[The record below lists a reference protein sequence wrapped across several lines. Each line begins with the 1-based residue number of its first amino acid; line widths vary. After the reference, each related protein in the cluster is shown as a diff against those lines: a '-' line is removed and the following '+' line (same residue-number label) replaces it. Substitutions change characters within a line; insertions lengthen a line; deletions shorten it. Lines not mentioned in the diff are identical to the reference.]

1 MATPGRA
8 SLTSPTGSHLTTAQ
22 DGLRA
27 NAAVEHG
34 CSTSTPASAHASAD
48 WSGPTASS
56 LLIQGLPARPGDE
69 WRQQRWKQRA
79 RHPPTEATGA
89 VGGGFAASM
98 SGGRTPVLRPRR
110 TRYLRA
116 LCSCLAPLKFSARVL
131 CGTCTAVRCTL
142 PTRGW
147 AQRRTRGGPPTRAP
161 MTAGIVGYCLLVF
174 QRRWKPA
181 RYEEWLAQA
190 LIDLL
195 LEPRP

>member
-8 SLTSPTGSHLTTAQ
+8 SLTSPTEIHLTTAQ

-98 SGGRTPVLRPRR
+98 
-110 TRYLRA
+110 
-116 LCSCLAPLKFSARVL
+116 
-131 CGTCTAVRCTL
+131 
-142 PTRGW
+142 
-147 AQRRTRGGPPTRAP
+147 RGGGGDQLRS
-161 MTAGIVGYCLLVF
+161 
-174 QRRWKPA
+174 RRDSRISA
-181 RYEEWLAQA
+181 A
-190 LIDLL
+190 
-195 LEPRP
+195 